1 MDKKDGGILSFD
13 ENFLIFIGQIISFT
27 QTFMRNRISSW
38 VVWAFCNATILLCG
52 CVRSEKVL
60 LSAAE
65 NLHVSRPDSALHL
78 LNGIE
83 RPERLGA
90 ADRAYYGLLTI
101 QTMNRCGLPL
111 PDSLVRETA
120 RYYRRTNDS
129 MNRAKAC
136 LYLSRLLEDRKE
148 DPDASMTALFE
159 AEDYTPVACDAYF
172 RTLVQSDLGDIYHTQ
187 FKDREA
193 VRYYLRALEY
203 CRATGRRQNEA
214 LILYRLASA
223 YMTQKKCDSAI
234 LCQRAVFDLCEAG
247 EADTPS
253 LLASA
258 CGSIGQAY
266 LLLDRLD
273 SAEYYIRR
281 SLSMSDEQTI
291 AQWTLLANLYEKKH
305 MNDSARAVYTE
316 LLAAVRSVGDTMRM
330 GAMLHGL
337 SRVEQADGHYDR
349 ALDLYR
355 QGAQM
360 VEALQDRHARY
371 SIPEAEKKYRLE
383 RLRTEKERLSVHQR
397 NLWLMVS
404 LLGLLL
410 ALGVVGYRLAV
421 SRRDRRNLQT
431 ESERQK
437 EQIET
442 QRISLRLKEET
453 IVRQQSEIQLQR
465 IRSRFD
471 EIRYLLKSMLEM
483 KRQVNLL
490 VHDDRLPPETCVE
503 TLVERFSLTPGSW
516 SEIAR
521 IIDHVHEDLPDT
533 VARTYPQLTEDDVR
547 LCVLII
553 VGLESSEI
561 AQILDINT
569 DSVYRKRRRLK
580 KKIGLGGT
588 ESLKDC
594 LMGFVAEE

>member
-1 MDKKDGGILSFD
+1 
-13 ENFLIFIGQIISFT
+13 
-27 QTFMRNRISSW
+27 MRNRISSW
-38 VVWAFCNATILLCG
+38 IVWAFCNAAILLCG
-52 CVRSEKVL
+52 CVRSDKVL
-60 LSAAE
+60 LSAADD
-65 NLHVSRPDSALHL
+65 LQVSRPDSALHL

-83 RPERLGA
+83 RPERLST

-136 LYLSRLLEDRKE
+136 LYLSRLLEDRRE
-148 DPDASMTALFE
+148 DPGTSMSALFE
-159 AEDYTPVACDAYF
+159 AEDYTPVACDFYF
-172 RTLVQSDLGDIYHTQ
+172 RGLVQSDLGDIYHAQ

-193 VRYYLRALEY
+193 VRHYLRAIEH
-203 CRATGRRQNEA
+203 CRATGSRRNEVRV
-214 LILYRLASA
+214 LYRLARA
-223 YMTQKKCDSAI
+223 YMTQKMYDSAI
-234 LCQRAVFDLCEAG
+234 LYLRPILHLCEM
-247 EADTPS
+247 EDPETPS
-253 LLASA
+253 LVSSA
-258 CGSIGQAY
+258 YNSIGQAY
-266 LLLDRLD
+266 LLLDRID

-281 SLSMSDEQTI
+281 SGHSSVENPSARQILS
-291 AQWTLLANLYEKKH
+291 ANLYEKKR
-305 MNDSARAVYTE
+305 MYDSARTIYSE
-316 LLAAVRSVGDTMRM
+316 LLSVFRRNRDTMRIA
-330 GAMLHGL
+330 GMLQGL
-337 SRVEQADGHYDR
+337 SRVEEATGHYDR
-349 ALDLYR
+349 ALDCSR
-355 QGAQM
+355 EAAQM
-360 VEALQDRHARY
+360 ISALQDRHARL
-371 SIPEAEKKYRLE
+371 SIPETEKKYRLE
-383 RLRTEKERLSVHQR
+383 RLRIEKERLSVHR
-397 NLWLMVS
+397 RHLLLMVS
-404 LLGLLL
+404 LLGVLL

-442 QRISLRLKEET
+442 QRIALQLKEET

-465 IRSRFD
+465 IRSQFD

-490 VHDDRLPPETCVE
+490 VHDDRIPPEACVE

-521 IIDHVHEDLPDT
+521 IIDHVHEDLPGT

-561 AQILDINT
+561 SQILDINT

-580 KKIGLGGT
+580 KKIGLGGN
-588 ESLKDC
+588 ESLKNC

>member
-1 MDKKDGGILSFD
+1 
-13 ENFLIFIGQIISFT
+13 
-27 QTFMRNRISSW
+27 MRNRISLCIA
-38 VVWAFCNATILLCG
+38 WAFCNAAILLCG
-52 CVRSEKVL
+52 CVRSEKVVL
-60 LSAAE
+60 CAAE
-65 NLHVSRPDSALHL
+65 NLHVSRPDSALGL
-78 LNGIE
+78 LNGIG
-83 RPERLGA
+83 RPDRLGS
-90 ADRAYYGLLTI
+90 ADRAYYSLLTI

-111 PDSLVRETA
+111 PDTLVRETA
-120 RYYRRTNDS
+120 SYYRRTNDS

-136 LYLSRLLEDRKE
+136 LYLSRLLEDRGE
-148 DPDASMTALFE
+148 DPDASMAALFE
-159 AEDYTPVACDAYF
+159 AEDYTPAACDAYF
-172 RTLVQSDLGDIYHTQ
+172 RTLVQSDLGDIYHAQ

-193 VRYYLRALEY
+193 VRHYLRALEY
-203 CRATGRRQNEA
+203 CRTTGRRQNEA
-214 LILYRLASA
+214 RILSRLSNA

-234 LCQRAVFDLCEAG
+234 YYLRTVFDLCETG
-247 EADTPS
+247 EAETPS

-258 CGSIGQAY
+258 CGAAGQAY

-281 SLSMSDEQTI
+281 SLRLSDEQTFGRWVLM
-291 AQWTLLANLYEKKH
+291 AELYEKKH
-305 MNDSARAVYTE
+305 MNDSARVVYTE
-316 LLAAVRSVGDTMRM
+316 LLAAARSVGDTMRI

-349 ALDLYR
+349 ALDFYR

-360 VEALQDRHARY
+360 VEALQDRHARH
-371 SIPEAEKKYRLE
+371 SIPDARKKYRLE
-383 RLRTEKERLSVHQR
+383 RLSSEKERLSGHRR
-397 NLWLMVS
+397 NRWRSVWLMGVRLS
-404 LLGLLL
+404 G
-410 ALGVVGYRLAV
+410 GVVGYRLAV

-431 ESERQK
+431 ESQRQR

-442 QRISLRLKEET
+442 QRIALRLKEET
-453 IVRQQSEIQLQR
+453 IVRQQSEIQLQT

-490 VHDDRLPPETCVE
+490 VHDERIPPETCVE

-516 SEIAR
+516 TEIAR
-521 IIDHVHEDLPDT
+521 IIDHVHEDLPAT

-580 KKIGLGGT
+580 KKIGLGIAD
-588 ESLKDC
+588 SLKDR
-594 LMGFVAEE
+594 LMSFVSEE